1 MARFLNRWNGVI
13 KRRRSNRLYIALAI
27 GGVVV
32 IAGSLGLLGPVR
44 WAYDRTVMPI
54 GRGLS
59 GLGSGSHGVLSE
71 LGQIGRLQADNKRLS
86 RENASLRA
94 RLAGNA
100 ELAREN
106 EVLRQQLGLNVAVP
120 RKQIAAQVV
129 AYQPDSYRQFITINR
144 GKRDGLVAGQAVT
157 SGGMLVGTLSQ
168 VDNSTAKVL
177 LISDPVF
184 KLAGRVQASG
194 ATGIVQGQLG
204 AGLVMTEIGQTDVV
218 KPADTVVTSGLG
230 GVVPEGIII
239 GQIQTV
245 RSQQNGIF
253 QTADIA
259 TEVKP
264 TSLSIVFVVVG
275 P

>member
-1 MARFLNRWNGVI
+1 MI
-13 KRRRSNRLYIALAI
+13 KRRRSNRLLIALI
-27 GGVVV
+27 VGGVVV
-32 IAGSLGLLGPVR
+32 VAGSLGLLGPVR
-44 WAYDRTVMPI
+44 WAYDRTIMPI

-59 GLGSGSHGVLSE
+59 GLGSGTHGALAG
-71 LGQIGRLQADNKRLS
+71 LGDIGHLQSDNKRLS
-86 RENASLRA
+86 SENAALRA
-94 RLAGNA
+94 RLAAGS

-106 EVLRQQLGLNVAVP
+106 ELLRQQLGLNVATP
-120 RKQIAAQVV
+120 RRHIAAQVV
-129 AYQPDSYRQFITINR
+129 AYQPDSYRQFITISR

-157 SGGMLVGTLSQ
+157 SGGMLVGILSQ
-168 VDNSTAKVL
+168 VDNTTAKVL

-218 KPADTVVTSGLG
+218 RPADTVVTSGLG

-253 QTADIA
+253 QTADIV

-275 P
+275 S